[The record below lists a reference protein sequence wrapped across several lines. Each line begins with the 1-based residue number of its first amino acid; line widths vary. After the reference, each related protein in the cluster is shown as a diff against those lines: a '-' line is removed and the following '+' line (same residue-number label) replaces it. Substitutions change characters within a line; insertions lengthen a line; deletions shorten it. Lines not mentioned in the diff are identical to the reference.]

1 MRALWL
7 VAAVAVWAPFGSAL
21 AETAQAVKLA
31 CDGPEVAAA
40 RKIALRDQLKIGSDP
55 GACFGRFSIY
65 GGSDK
70 EIVAVAPS
78 SKCPGGKALEVY
90 NQSKAGPWYSFFEQP
105 VCGASVARGP
115 KNQWGDWTL
124 AIDGRLYES
133 RGAFYVPVK

>member
-1 MRALWL
+1 MRAPWL
-7 VAAVAVWAPFGSAL
+7 LAL
-21 AETAQAVKLA
+21 AGVALPLAHARADTPQAIKLS
-31 CDGPEVAAA
+31 CDGPEAAAA
-40 RKIALRDQLKIGSDP
+40 REIARRDQLKVASDP
-55 GACFGRFSIY
+55 KACFGRFSIY

-78 SKCPGGKALEVY
+78 SRCPGGKILEVY
-90 NQSKAGPWYSFFEQP
+90 GRSRAGPWYSFFQEP
-105 VCGASVARGP
+105 ICGSSVARGP